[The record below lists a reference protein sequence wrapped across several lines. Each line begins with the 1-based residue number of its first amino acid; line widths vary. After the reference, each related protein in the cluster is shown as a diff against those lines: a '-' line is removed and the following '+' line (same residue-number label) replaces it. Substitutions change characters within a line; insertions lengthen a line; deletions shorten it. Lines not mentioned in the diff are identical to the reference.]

1 MTLEEALGESGIIAI
16 VRGVKPD
23 EVLAVAEA
31 LYSAGVRVIEVPLNS
46 PDPYDSIGK
55 LAAEYRGKVMCGG
68 GTMLTPAHVEKVCAA
83 GGRLAVAPNADP
95 AVIRRAVS
103 LGMTP
108 FPGFGTATEA
118 FLAIESGARFLK
130 LFPASTYG
138 VEHLKALKAVLP
150 PEVVVAPVGGIGPD
164 QIAPWRAA
172 GAGCFGI
179 GSDIYKP
186 GMAADEVHRR
196 AMALVAA
203 DKAARP

>member
-1 MTLEEALGESGIIAI
+1 MTLEEALAESGIVAI
-16 VRGVKPD
+16 LRGVKPD
-23 EVLAVAEA
+23 EILAVADA
-31 LYSAGVRVIEVPLNS
+31 LYSAGVRAIEVPLNS
-46 PDPYDSIGK
+46 PDPFDSIGR
-55 LAAEYRGKVMCGG
+55 LAAEYRGRILCGG
-68 GTMLTPAHVEKVCAA
+68 GTMLTTGHVEKVCAA
-83 GGRLAVAPNADP
+83 GGRLAVSPNVDG

-108 FPGFGTATEA
+108 FPGFATATEA

-138 VEHLKALKAVLP
+138 VGHLKALKAVLP

-164 QIAPWRAA
+164 DLAEWRKG

-186 GMAADEVHRR
+186 GMAAEEVHRR
-196 AMALVAA
+196 ALALVAA
-203 DKAARP
+203 DKASQ

>member
-1 MTLEEALGESGIIAI
+1 MTLEEALAESGIIAI

-23 EVLAVAEA
+23 EILGVAEA
-31 LYSAGVRVIEVPLNS
+31 LYSAGVRTIEVPLNS
-46 PDPYDSIGK
+46 PDPYDSINR
-55 LAAEYRGKVMCGG
+55 LASEYRGRVMCGG
-68 GTMLTPAHVEKVCAA
+68 GTMLTPAHVEKVCGA

-108 FPGFGTATEA
+108 FPGFATASEA
-118 FLAIESGARFLK
+118 FLAYESGARFLK

-138 VEHLKALKAVLP
+138 AGHLKALKAVLP
-150 PEVVVAPVGGIGPD
+150 PEVVVAPVGGVGPGD
-164 QIAPWRAA
+164 IAEWRAA

-186 GMAADEVHRR
+186 GMATDEVHRR
-196 AMALVAA
+196 AVALVKA
-203 DKAARP
+203 DKARG